1 MISLDGEIKV
11 FLYREG
17 IDMRAGF
24 ERLSFMVQD
33 EMGQKLQR
41 GHLFVFLGKNRRRVK
56 CLYHDG
62 SGLVALSKRLE
73 SGRFMLA
80 SEAFALG
87 EISRGDLHLILHGS
101 TIRREN
107 ALGPMKKVTDT
118 MGMLRLPQGLCL

>member
-1 MISLDGEIKV
+1 MINLDGEIKV
-11 FLYREG
+11 FLYRDG

-24 ERLSFMVQD
+24 ERLSFMVQN
-33 EMGQKLQR
+33 EMCQKLQR
-41 GHLFVFLGKNRRRVK
+41 GNLFVFLGKNRRRVK

-73 SGRFMLA
+73 TGRFMLA

-87 EISRGDLHLILHGS
+87 EISRADLHLILHGS

-107 ALGPMKKVTDT
+107 ALGPMKKVADT